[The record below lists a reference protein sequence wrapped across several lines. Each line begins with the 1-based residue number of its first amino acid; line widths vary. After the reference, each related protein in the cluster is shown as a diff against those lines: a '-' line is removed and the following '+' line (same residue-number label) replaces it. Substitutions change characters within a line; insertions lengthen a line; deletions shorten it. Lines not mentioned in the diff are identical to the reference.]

1 MYRKVIISKQGNEPT
16 EVHYEIG
23 EEIENGEYEDLL
35 NKFTPNF
42 EFSLPDRFI
51 QEFSSDLVP
60 SFKRSSA
67 FTNEDLENI
76 VRSFKSDY
84 KIKKKTNRKK
94 PVSYFKPKTRR
105 ILTKNKQV
113 TTVQK
118 DKRNNK
124 KKRKTQKSLVKK
136 MNNKK

>member
-1 MYRKVIISKQGNEPT
+1 SKQGNEPT